1 MNTQIICL
9 SLQQNHINRRE
20 KMTNKVFFLILA
32 VTGLGWSNTV
42 TSQTTAGEPCTFTEG
57 VRYSQLVINSR
68 INDFKANQS
77 DAGFGVF
84 DSQGNLIAEPNY
96 SMKNLDYVP
105 GLVAKAIIEAV
116 YYYKDNSMVDV
127 RPWYYAIQYYANTYD
142 ITQDGKEGKCFDD
155 INAVK
160 LYFKLQEMAGN
171 KTFAESPYFTNDE
184 TVSTAKKRFADALT
198 SIAIANTD
206 YVIKE
211 STLAGAAGGWW
222 HKSFYTDQMWCDGQY
237 MGPALLAQMANEY
250 TDYAAISDN
259 DWDLITKQFTISW
272 HYLWND
278 EVKLLYHAFTA
289 DPAGEAAKIWV
300 GISAEPGAE
309 VYHSA
314 EYWGRATGWYFLALV
329 DVLEQMVK
337 AGLTATENFQTLY
350 GYLQQLAAGI
360 AAKQDVKTGCWYQL
374 LNYDDTYVATD
385 YNSDFCYTSSPV
397 ANYLESSCTAIFIA
411 SYLKGMR
418 LGLFDADY
426 TDLAKKAYRGF
437 VENFMVADGMG
448 GVHLVRCSKS
458 AGLAGFAFRDGS
470 ANYYLMG
477 KDTEPT
483 STSGSNFYTEGKV
496 LGGFIMAATE
506 YERLGDTETGIVPV
520 RKQNA
525 TTSSYSLSGT
535 KLSQPSRRGI
545 YVKGGKKYLPTKE

>member
-1 MNTQIICL
+1 MNTRIICL

-32 VTGLGWSNTV
+32 VAGLGWSNTV

-68 INDFKANQS
+68 INDFKANQF

>member
-1 MNTQIICL
+1 MNTRIICL
-9 SLQQNHINRRE
+9 SLQQNHINRRG

-68 INDFKANQS
+68 INDFKANQF

-237 MGPALLAQMANEY
+237 MGTALLAQMANEY

>member
-1 MNTQIICL
+1 MNTRIICL
-9 SLQQNHINRRE
+9 SLQQNHINRRG